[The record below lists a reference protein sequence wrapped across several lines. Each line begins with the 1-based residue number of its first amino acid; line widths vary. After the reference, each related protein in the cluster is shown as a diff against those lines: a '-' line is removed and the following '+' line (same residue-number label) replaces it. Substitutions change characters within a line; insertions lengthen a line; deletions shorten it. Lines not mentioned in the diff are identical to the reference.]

1 MGMVL
6 EMVPETVAAHL
17 TEALAVPTIGIAP
30 EPIATAR
37 SSSGR
42 TWPA

>member
-6 EMVPETVAAHL
+6 EMVPEQVAARV
-17 TEALAVPTIGIAP
+17 TEALAVPTIGIGAGA
-30 EPIATAR
+30 IATAR

-42 TWPA
+42 TWPG